1 MEREVKELSDHVKK
15 LEQSLAESRKE
26 NNNNST
32 VTDKQDSKVCV
43 ILWFFALHIFIYK
56 YLFFEIFEFL
66 RGSLSSGD
74 ICTIK
79 QSFISCLHCIL
90 IYFWTLTNILTFHVF
105 KFYTVVLHVESSHAF
120 SEYFLDIEIIFVS

>member
-43 ILWFFALHIFIYK
+43 ILWLFALHIFMYK
-56 YLFFEIFEFL
+56 YLFFKYLNFYEIHLAQVIFAQSSNHLFL
-66 RGSLSSGD
+66 
-74 ICTIK
+74 
-79 QSFISCLHCIL
+79 
-90 IYFWTLTNILTFHVF
+90 V
-105 KFYTVVLHVESSHAF
+105 YTVF
-120 SEYFLDIEIIFVS
+120 

>member
-43 ILWFFALHIFIYK
+43 ILWFFALHLFIYK
-56 YLFFEIFEFL
+56 YLFLKYLNFYEAHLAQEIFAQ
-66 RGSLSSGD
+66 SSNRL
-74 ICTIK
+74 
-79 QSFISCLHCIL
+79 F
-90 IYFWTLTNILTFHVF
+90 FV
-105 KFYTVVLHVESSHAF
+105 YTVF
-120 SEYFLDIEIIFVS
+120 